1 MGRSRGR
8 CFLSLRWSSCG
19 APSFTSQRPSHQ
31 GLRVALLMA
40 WSLPPPIPSPSG
52 SLAASLSMGRASC
65 LPLPQENGG
74 PVATPTPT
82 QPTVS
87 VHVAHAALPGVF
99 LHCPPT
105 AAPWAQRLLLPA
117 KRPAPRAPAGHT
129 RGHRSLLPVSTG
141 PRGAQ
146 GRAGPSPRPLLSH
159 TPPPPAVP
167 WPVTLR
173 LGPTP
178 GPEPHRLVSLLLT
191 FRWPEQVHGH
201 T

>member
-87 VHVAHAALPGVF
+87 VHVAHAALPGSVPA
-99 LHCPPT
+99 LPPHGGSVGTASPSPSQAASPACTCRAHTRAQITSPCEHRSAGCPGQSRAFPT
-105 AAPWAQRLLLPA
+105 APPLSH
-117 KRPAPRAPAGHT
+117 PAPAC
-129 RGHRSLLPVSTG
+129 RSLARDSE
-141 PRGAQ
+141 
-146 GRAGPSPRPLLSH
+146 AGPN
-159 TPPPPAVP
+159 
-167 WPVTLR
+167 
-173 LGPTP
+173 P
-178 GPEPHRLVSLLLT
+178 GS
-191 FRWPEQVHGH
+191 
-201 T
+201 